1 MTAQHF
7 LESLPAKVN
16 SEALHGVETTFH
28 FNLDGGDLQK
38 TVAVKDGKITI
49 EDGLIG
55 EAKCVVS
62 AKSETLMKLVKGEE
76 NPMMAVMMGKV
87 KISNTGE
94 MLKYAKL
101 FGIM

>member
-1 MTAQHF
+1 MTAQEF

-16 SEALHGVETTFH
+16 PDALHGVETVFH

-38 TVAVKDGKITI
+38 TVTVKDGKISLA
-49 EDGLIG
+49 EGLVG
-55 EAKCVVS
+55 EAKCAVS
-62 AKSETLMKLVKGEE
+62 AKSDTLMKLVKGEE